1 MLRLNTANNGGLHC
15 GLSRKTGFINGQY
28 RGKSEGMKLTKV
40 QEEFLLGMVLG
51 DGYLQPTGKLN
62 ARLRL
67 EHGAAQAGYLCWK
80 ADILSKLFQGKPKR
94 LSRVHPLT
102 NREYHYIRHQ
112 SQSSPLLGKL
122 RREFYPLGKK
132 IIPRNLID
140 RLTPRSFAV
149 WYMDDGYY
157 YQRDRCAYL
166 YLGNVRREDAQ
177 TASESIARLG
187 VNPHPVVKKRGFA
200 LYFPAKEVVRFT
212 GIIGEFILP
221 EFRYKLPS

>member
-15 GLSRKTGFINGQY
+15 GLSLITGFNNGQY
-28 RGKSEGMKLTKV
+28 RGKSEGMKLTSN

-67 EHGAAQAGYLCWK
+67 EHGAAQASYLRWK
-80 ADILSKLFQGKPKR
+80 VNILSKLFQGKPKT
-94 LSRVHPLT
+94 LARVHPLSH
-102 NREYHYIRHQ
+102 RQYRYIRHQ

-122 RREFYPLGKK
+122 RRRFYPAGKK
-132 IIPRNLID
+132 IIPPDLIN

-166 YLGNVRREDAQ
+166 YLGNVSREDGEI
-177 TASESIARLG
+177 ASESIARLG
-187 VNPHPVVKKRGFA
+187 INSHPVVKKRGFA
-200 LYFPAKEVVRFT
+200 LYFPAKEAVRFT
-212 GIIGEFILP
+212 GIIGKFILP

>member
-1 MLRLNTANNGGLHC
+1 MW
-15 GLSRKTGFINGQY
+15 SFPKTGFYNGQY
-28 RGKSEGMKLTKV
+28 RGKSEGMKLTSA

-67 EHGAAQAGYLCWK
+67 EHGAAQENYLRWK
-80 ADILSKLFQGKPKR
+80 VDILSKLFQGKPKR

-132 IIPRNLID
+132 IIPRNLIN
-140 RLTPRSFAV
+140 RLAPRSFAV

-166 YLGNVRREDAQ
+166 YLGNVQREEAQ
-177 TASESIARLG
+177 IAGESIARLG
-187 VNPHPVVKKRGFA
+187 VNSHPVVKKQGFA
-200 LYFPAKEVVRFT
+200 LYFSAKETIKFIDLM
-212 GIIGEFILP
+212 GKFILP

>member
-15 GLSRKTGFINGQY
+15 GLSRETGFNNGQY
-28 RGKSEGMKLTKV
+28 RGKSEGMKLNRL
-40 QEEFLLGMVLG
+40 EREFLLGMVLG
-51 DGYLQPTGKLN
+51 DGYLQPTGRQN

-67 EHGAAQAGYLCWK
+67 EHGAAQENYLRWK
-80 ADILSKLFQGKPKR
+80 VSILSKLFQGKPKR

-112 SQSSPLLGKL
+112 SQSIPLLGKL

-132 IIPRNLID
+132 IIPRSLID

-157 YQRDRCAYL
+157 YHRDRCAYL
-166 YLGNVRREDAQ
+166 YLGNISRENAEI
-177 TASESIARLG
+177 AGLSIARLG
-187 VNPHPVVKKRGFA
+187 LNSHPVVKKRGFA
-200 LYFPAKEVVRFT
+200 LYFPAKEVIKFVD
-212 GIIGEFILP
+212 IIGDFILP

>member
-15 GLSRKTGFINGQY
+15 GLSRKTGFCNGQY

-122 RREFYPLGKK
+122 RREFYPRGKK
-132 IIPRNLID
+132 IIPRNLIN